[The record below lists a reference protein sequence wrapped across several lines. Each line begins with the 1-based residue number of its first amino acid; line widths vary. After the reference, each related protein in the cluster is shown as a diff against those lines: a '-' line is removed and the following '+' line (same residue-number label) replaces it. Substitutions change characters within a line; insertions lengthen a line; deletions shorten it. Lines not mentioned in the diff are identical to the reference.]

1 MTITPPYVDKFG
13 RGYLI
18 SVTCPVA
25 GPSGAVVGVAG
36 ADVLVSSLQE
46 IVTTIYSRE
55 ALEARSRG
63 EAHFFVRA
71 TGEVVASN
79 QLDMTWHDHGE
90 AAYHGHVST
99 TKNLQ
104 DLKLPGSSSTF
115 GQLSLLDDPAF
126 TFDEKGGGS
135 TVKTVDG
142 YVYYN
147 FKLERDV
154 CNF

>member
-46 IVTTIYSRE
+46 VVKTIYSRDT
-55 ALEARSRG
+55 G

-90 AAYHGHVST
+90 AAYHAHVQT
-99 TKNLQ
+99 NYGLKNLM

-115 GQLSLLDDPAF
+115 GQFSLLDDPAF
-126 TFDEKGGGS
+126 TFDAEGGGS

-142 YVYYN
+142 YVYSN
-147 FKLERDV
+147 SRLERSV
-154 CNF
+154 SNF